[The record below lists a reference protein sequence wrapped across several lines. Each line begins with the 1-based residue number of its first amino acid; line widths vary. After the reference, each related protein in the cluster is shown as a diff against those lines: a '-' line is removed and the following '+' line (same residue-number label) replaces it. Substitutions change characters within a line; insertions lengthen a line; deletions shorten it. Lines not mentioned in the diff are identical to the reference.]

1 MNSRTKKI
9 LIYFG
14 IAVFI
19 VIMLILTFK
28 FKGHYFVRLH
38 HKING
43 FRILHI
49 RPQDIKRYILSYGK
63 FSALVFII
71 IYSLKPILFVVPA
84 SLLSIMAGGIFGPWK
99 AFFMSMISCFLS
111 ASFAFFLAKKLGKPF
126 VDKILKGKVM
136 KLDSGIEKHGFIIML
151 LMRLSFVFAYDPL
164 SYAAGLTS
172 MKYRDFIL
180 GTVIGI
186 IPEMICY
193 SFMGKNFERGFSL
206 KAFFP
211 LIIVLIIA
219 PIAALIYKNYKSK
232 SHK

>member
-1 MNSRTKKI
+1 MSSKTKKI
-9 LIYFG
+9 LVYLG
-14 IAVFI
+14 ITIFVI
-19 VIMLILTFK
+19 VALILTFE
-28 FKGHYFVRLH
+28 FKGHGFIRIH

-43 FRILHI
+43 LRILHI
-49 RPQDIKRYILSYGK
+49 RPQSIKRYILSYGE
-63 FSALVFII
+63 FAALVFII

-99 AFFMSMISCFLS
+99 AFFLSMISCFLS
-111 ASFAFFLAKKLGKPF
+111 ASFAFFLAKKLGRPF

-136 KLDSGIEKHGFIIML
+136 KLDNGIEKHGFIIML

-186 IPEMICY
+186 VPEMICY

-211 LIIVLIIA
+211 LIIVVIVA
-219 PIAALIYKNYKSK
+219 PIAILAYKKYKSK
-232 SHK
+232 GNV

>member
-1 MNSRTKKI
+1 MSSKAKKI
-9 LIYFG
+9 LMYMC
-14 IAVFI
+14 IAILII
-19 VIMLILTFK
+19 VLLILTFR
-28 FKGHYFVRLH
+28 FKGHYSVRVS

-43 FRILHI
+43 LRILHI
-49 RPQDIKRYILSYGK
+49 RPKDIKRYILSYGE
-63 FSALVFII
+63 FAALVFVI

-99 AFFMSMISCFLS
+99 AFFLSMISCFFS
-111 ASFAFFLAKKLGKPF
+111 ATVAFFLAKKLGRPF

-136 KLDSGIEKHGFIIML
+136 KLDNGIEKHGFMIML

-180 GTVIGI
+180 GTIIGI
-186 IPEMICY
+186 VPEMLCY

-206 KAFFP
+206 RSFTP
-211 LIIVLIIA
+211 LIIIIIVA
-219 PIAALIYKNYKSK
+219 PIAIIVYKNYKSK
-232 SHK
+232 RSM